1 MWSERGLGWIEPDLG
16 FAHLERL
23 LHDRAVAAA
32 VLPIDWTR
40 FLAELPDGVD
50 RDFFRSVAPSVGTV
64 GPTPATGEPTVA
76 PSSVVESWRTALP
89 ADRRRMVVAHLIE
102 RTRQVLGSD
111 EPAVFDERQA
121 LKDVGL
127 DSLMA
132 VELRN
137 VLTRSLGTSL
147 PATLLFDYP
156 SLDALARFVIGRV
169 RPHAARSR
177 AASRTRRADRRPEP
191 TTLTTTWSGSL
202 TPKPRPCSSPNS
214 GNPRARDDR

>member
-1 MWSERGLGWIEPDLG
+1 
-16 FAHLERL
+16 
-23 LHDRAVAAA
+23 
-32 VLPIDWTR
+32 
-40 FLAELPDGVD
+40 
-50 RDFFRSVAPSVGTV
+50 
-64 GPTPATGEPTVA
+64 
-76 PSSVVESWRTALP
+76 
-89 ADRRRMVVAHLIE
+89 MVVAHLID

-156 SLDALARFVIGRV
+156 SLDALARFVMAEFDLAPPV
-169 RPHAARSR
+169 AEQRPGLEHH
-177 AASRTRRADRRPEP
+177 DEP
-191 TTLTTTWSGSL
+191 SDDAHGDLVGITDDEAEALLLAELGESEG
-202 TPKPRPCSSPNS
+202 PR
-214 GNPRARDDR
+214 